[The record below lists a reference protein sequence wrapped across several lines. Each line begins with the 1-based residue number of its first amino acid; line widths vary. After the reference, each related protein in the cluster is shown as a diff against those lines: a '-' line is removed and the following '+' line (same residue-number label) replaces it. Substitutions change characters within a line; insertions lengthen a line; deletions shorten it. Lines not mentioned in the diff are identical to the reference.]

1 MCINEQAI
9 AARNAYRREYYR
21 THKEIIK
28 RQQRRY
34 WEKKAR
40 EAAER
45 AAGKEPERDAGTTAA
60 AV

>member
-1 MCINEQAI
+1 MCWNEQAI

-21 THKEIIK
+21 THKEVIK

-45 AAGKEPERDAGTTAA
+45 ETGNKPATEAETTATI
-60 AV
+60 